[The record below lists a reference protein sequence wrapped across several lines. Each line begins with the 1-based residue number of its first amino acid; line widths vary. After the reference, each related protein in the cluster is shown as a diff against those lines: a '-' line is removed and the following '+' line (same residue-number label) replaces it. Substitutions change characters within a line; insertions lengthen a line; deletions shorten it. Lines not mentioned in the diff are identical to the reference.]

1 MEVEF
6 LDDKAEKR
14 IKNMFDINKI
24 RDTLDNPN
32 ATPKQKFSALKRE
45 EIWEESQ
52 DEIWE
57 QRRI

>member
-14 IKNMFDINKI
+14 LIDMFDINKI
-24 RDTLDNPN
+24 RDTLDNEN